1 MQLISEDCEV
11 PAKSEWVRVTFN
23 QSIWLNPFSKGTFCR
38 AIGFF
43 VTVFSSWASRKES
56 PKSLRSK
63 HSTTLSFGG
72 SLSMT
77 LKVKESS
84 VADSLDVELPDELFF
99 CNEDGLSLIVMF
111 LMLGMIFGD
120 SKLSPSPCKPT

>member
-1 MQLISEDCEV
+1 
-11 PAKSEWVRVTFN
+11 
-23 QSIWLNPFSKGTFCR
+23 
-38 AIGFF
+38 
-43 VTVFSSWASRKES
+43 
-56 PKSLRSK
+56 
-63 HSTTLSFGG
+63 
-72 SLSMT
+72 MT